1 MKGSITLKI
10 VLSPGE
16 NTNIILDKADAE
28 MDMSEFQDLDKAVKS
43 FTAKLNKIQGVDD
56 PRCKDCKHWGKGK
69 ASINAWR
76 ESTVC
81 FLKRKKILHPRFKDQ
96 VIYYAK
102 SRKCKACGEFE
113 RKGGDK

>member
-1 MKGSITLKI
+1 MKAVLRLCI
-10 VLSPGE
+10 VLEDKQPTQVVMIDDPGLKE
-16 NTNIILDKADAE
+16 DDMLLVRKAIN
-28 MDMSEFQDLDKAVKS
+28 S
-43 FTAKLNKIQGVDD
+43 FSAKLDKIQGVDD

-69 ASINAWR
+69 TSINAWR

-102 SRKCKACGEFE
+102 SRMCKPCNSFD
-113 RKGGDK
+113 RKDD

>member
-16 NTNIILDKADAE
+16 NTNIILDKADVE
-28 MDMSEFQDLDKAVKS
+28 MGLIESMDLDKAVKS

-69 ASINAWR
+69 ATINAWDL
-76 ESTVC
+76 SYVC
-81 FLKRKKILHPRFKDQ
+81 FKQRKKILHPKFKDQ

-102 SRKCKACGEFE
+102 PRLCKACDEFE
-113 RKGGDK
+113 QKEK

>member
-1 MKGSITLKI
+1 MKTVLRLCVVLEDKQPTQVVMIDDPGLKEDDMLL
-10 VLSPGE
+10 VR
-16 NTNIILDKADAE
+16 KAIN
-28 MDMSEFQDLDKAVKS
+28 S
-43 FTAKLNKIQGVDD
+43 FSAKLDKIQGVDD

-81 FLKRKKILHPRFKDQ
+81 LLKRKRILHPRFKDQ

-102 SRKCKACGEFE
+102 SRMSKPCNSFD
-113 RKGGDK
+113 RKDD

>member
-1 MKGSITLKI
+1 MKTVLRLCVVLEDKQPTQVVMIDDPGLKEDDMLL
-10 VLSPGE
+10 VR
-16 NTNIILDKADAE
+16 KAIN
-28 MDMSEFQDLDKAVKS
+28 S
-43 FTAKLNKIQGVDD
+43 FSAKLDKIQGVDD

-102 SRKCKACGEFE
+102 SRMSKPCKSFD
-113 RKGGDK
+113 RKEV

>member
-1 MKGSITLKI
+1 M
-10 VLSPGE
+10 
-16 NTNIILDKADAE
+16 
-28 MDMSEFQDLDKAVKS
+28 KAVLRLCVVLEDKQPTQVVMIDDPGLKEDDMLLVRKAITS
-43 FTAKLNKIQGVDD
+43 FSAKLDKIQGVDD

-69 ASINAWR
+69 TSINAWR

-102 SRKCKACGEFE
+102 SRMCKPCNSFD
-113 RKGGDK
+113 RKEV

>member
-1 MKGSITLKI
+1 MKAVLRLCI
-10 VLSPGE
+10 VLEDKQPTQVVMIDDPGLKE
-16 NTNIILDKADAE
+16 DDMLLVRKAIN
-28 MDMSEFQDLDKAVKS
+28 S
-43 FTAKLNKIQGVDD
+43 FSAKLDKIQGVDD

-96 VIYYAK
+96 VVYYAK
-102 SRKCKACGEFE
+102 SRMSKPCKNFD
-113 RKGGDK
+113 RKDD